1 MFHYCFMSLDEAM
14 SWAYTAYVSL
24 EQPQN
29 YLWHVFMLKILTF
42 FITILKT
49 LGKWQAHIIKQ
60 PIKMTFAFVML
71 ICSL

>member
-1 MFHYCFMSLDEAM
+1 MSLDEAM

-49 LGKWQAHIIKQ
+49 LGK
-60 PIKMTFAFVML
+60 
-71 ICSL
+71 